1 MKLTKIQLKTLQ
13 FFYRFR
19 DETPTIGRWLSFNW
33 FAWLPLLA
41 IGLFGVLLTFVSGVV
56 FGWLVIG
63 IAAGAFCRDIG
74 RARSMKQVWPIYR
87 EITNWQRVTELLEAD
102 NKPDV

>member
-13 FFYRFR
+13 FYHLFR
-19 DETPTIGRWLSFNW
+19 GETPTIRRWMAFNW

-41 IGLFGVLLTFVSGVV
+41 IGFVGFLLTFVPGTV

-63 IAAGAFCRDIG
+63 MAAGAFFRDVG
-74 RARSMKQVWPIYR
+74 RARSMERVWPLYL
-87 EITNWQRVTELLEAD
+87 EIINWQRVTELLEKKD
-102 NKPDV
+102 KPDA